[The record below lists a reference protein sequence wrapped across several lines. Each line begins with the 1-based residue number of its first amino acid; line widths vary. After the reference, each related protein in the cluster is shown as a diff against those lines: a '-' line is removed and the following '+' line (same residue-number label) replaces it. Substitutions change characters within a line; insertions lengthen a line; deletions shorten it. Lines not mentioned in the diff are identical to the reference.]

1 MKCKF
6 CGTILSPTQNRCP
19 GCGRS
24 ASVAHGDHTFRFNRK
39 DILRHRVISAF
50 SYLSFL
56 VLIPLLFTRRSH
68 YARFHVNQGLI
79 LLVFSTAY
87 TLVTRIFIRMLDM
100 LFGGVYAAIPTTL
113 STIFNIGS
121 VFFLILIVYGI
132 ANAVNGRAKELPLIG
147 WIRFLF

>member
-1 MKCKF
+1 MQQIPKIVNK
-6 CGTILSPTQNRCP
+6 
-19 GCGRS
+19 RS
-24 ASVAHGDHTFRFNRK
+24 
-39 DILRHRVISAF
+39 RVIPGFGLTMGITVSM
-50 SYLSFL
+50 LSLL